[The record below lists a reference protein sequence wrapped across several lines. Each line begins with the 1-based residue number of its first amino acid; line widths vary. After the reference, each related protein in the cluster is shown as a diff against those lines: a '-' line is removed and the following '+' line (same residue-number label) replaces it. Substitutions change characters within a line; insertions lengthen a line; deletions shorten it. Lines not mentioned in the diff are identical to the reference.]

1 MPAATEKIYSVYPL
15 LPPPKVAV
23 RTPEP
28 WLLLSPGLCIAAG
41 RPEFRSAEYRRSVIS
56 TRTLAPGI
64 AQLRPVLNLASG
76 DTDDVSM
83 QLSEQLLESGKIY
96 HEAMRGFKAFRQA
109 LERGYFVLQDD

>member
-1 MPAATEKIYSVYPL
+1 M
-15 LPPPKVAV
+15 
-23 RTPEP
+23 
-28 WLLLSPGLCIAAG
+28 
-41 RPEFRSAEYRRSVIS
+41 
-56 TRTLAPGI
+56 
-64 AQLRPVLNLASG
+64 RPVLNLASG